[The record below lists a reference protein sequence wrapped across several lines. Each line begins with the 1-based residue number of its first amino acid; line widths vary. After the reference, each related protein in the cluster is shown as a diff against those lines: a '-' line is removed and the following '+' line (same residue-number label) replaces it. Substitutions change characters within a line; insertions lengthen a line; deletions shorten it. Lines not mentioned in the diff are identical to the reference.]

1 MFKLTSV
8 EEYATTVYYA
18 ATLEDDKGNEFE
30 FTMKEI
36 DNQDIGSLTYEIIWL
51 GEKPEEE
58 IDDDFLVDLCYKV
71 MNDDREPND
80 DQIYN
85 NFNHEGGIK
94 FTGK

>member
-1 MFKLTSV
+1 MLKVTNV

-18 ATLEDDKGNEFE
+18 GTLEDEKGNEFE

-36 DNQDIGSLTYEIIWL
+36 DNQDWDSLTYEIIWL
-51 GEKPEEE
+51 GERPEEE

-71 MNDDREPND
+71 MNDDREPD
-80 DQIYN
+80 DDLIYN

-94 FTGK
+94 FTNS